1 MNRASMALRGKN
13 GTLCYYSTMSTVQ
26 HYISLPLGPFD
37 LRAPPPS
44 RGIRVW
50 SAPALP
56 FLNHHFYAD
65 DTQLFFFFHPLNIN
79 SSITHLQNAL
89 QQISAKLLTLNSSK
103 TEFVVSGLKK
113 QLYKIHN
120 FSVNTTHSAHNR
132 GFIFDEHLTFSKQIL
147 ALSISCYYHVRQL
160 RCVRSYLDSTTAF
173 TIATSVVHSKR
184 DYCNSLYYNLSK
196 SYITCLQHIQNVVVG
211 TLLLNLV
218 IRSLHWLKITE
229 RIEYKL
235 L

>member
-13 GTLCYYSTMSTVQ
+13 GTLCYDSTVSTSNITF
-26 HYISLPLGPFD
+26 HYHWGPLTFV
-37 LRAPPPS
+37 PPS

-50 SAPALP
+50 SAPVLP

-65 DTQLFFFFHPLNIN
+65 DTQLFFFFHPLNFN

-103 TEFVVSGLKK
+103 TEFVVFGRKK

-120 FSVNTTHSAHNR
+120 FSVNTSHSAHNC
-132 GFIFDEHLTFSKQIL
+132 GFIFDEHLTFSKQIFIL
-147 ALSISCYYHVRQL
+147 ALSISCYYHVRQI
-160 RCVRSYLDSTTAF
+160 RCPFLPRL
-173 TIATSVVHSKR
+173 H
-184 DYCNSLYYNLSK
+184 NSLYHF
-196 SYITCLQHIQNVVVG
+196 HIH
-211 TLLLNLV
+211 
-218 IRSLHWLKITE
+218 RSLQTG
-229 RIEYKL
+229 L